1 MLSTRPSLDAAADSK
16 LPLKALI
23 LTHISLEKLV
33 AQIVL
38 STTHCHGNELAGAP
52 TERPRT
58 LGTRGI
64 DHWGLELVRSVICLA
79 HTGRVLHGVTGN
91 DTTHDQ
97 KNCAKSEKGRF
108 AIKIRKKTGR
118 LVLEDT
124 LYN

>member
-23 LTHISLEKLV
+23 LSHISLEKLV

-38 STTHCHGNELAGAP
+38 RAAHCHGNELAGAP

-79 HTGRVLHGVTGN
+79 HTGRVLHGVTGD
-91 DTTHDQ
+91 DTAHDS
-97 KNCAKSEKGRF
+97 KKSEKGRF